1 MCFIVGFGTKKIV
14 KKIIYKHTI
23 SCHLYQLQNSVDGIF
38 FNVLFK
44 QEMLSFLRPCDLFEQ
59 LHLSEEPLE
68 VSIVATEPHLG
79 MYIILMFQVEQVCYF
94 THV

>member
-1 MCFIVGFGTKKIV
+1 
-14 KKIIYKHTI
+14 
-23 SCHLYQLQNSVDGIF
+23 
-38 FNVLFK
+38 
-44 QEMLSFLRPCDLFEQ
+44 MLSFLRPCDLFEQ